1 MLKPKRAL
9 VTGACG
15 FSASFLIDL
24 LLKKGWDIVAT
35 DLKTAPRD
43 NLEGKN
49 VEFIAADLTD
59 KASLKNVVKDIDI
72 VFHTAAIMDFS
83 TPMEVLRAVN
93 VQGTKNLLETVV
105 NSNVHKVVSW
115 SSVALYG
122 SADPKWYKLPITENQ
137 ELNPVI
143 KEKYGLSKR
152 EQEAGALKLH
162 KEHGLPLS
170 FIRCGAIYGPRT
182 YYGMYTL
189 FRIIKMG
196 MLPVLSKN
204 LHKGSIPLVH
214 GEDIARV
221 GLFLSD
227 VNKFNGE
234 AYNVIDDNT
243 LDIVQTLR
251 FIAFITDQHLKI
263 LPSFPIKLLKPF
275 FKLLG
280 KWSLWEANHLRKK
293 VNGKSPIPKFE
304 TETMGYVYGNYW
316 YSNQKILDAGYSFKY
331 GDRKIGLLETIKWCN
346 EQGWPSPRH

>member
-1 MLKPKRAL
+1 MSKPKRAL
-9 VTGACG
+9 ITGACG
-15 FSASFLIDL
+15 FSASFLIEL

-59 KASLKNVVKDIDI
+59 KASLKKLVQDIDI

-93 VQGTKNLLETVV
+93 VQGTKNLIEIVV
-105 NSNVHKVVSW
+105 NSNVQKVVSW

-122 SADPKWYKLPITENQ
+122 DADPKWYKVPITEEQ
-137 ELNPVI
+137 QLIPKCEAR
-143 KEKYGLSKR
+143 YGISKR
-152 EQEAGALKLH
+152 EQEAMALNLH

-182 YYGMYTL
+182 YYGMYSL
-189 FRIIKMG
+189 FRIVKMG
-196 MLPVLSKN
+196 MLPVLSNN

-234 AYNVIDDNT
+234 AYNVVDDNS

-251 FIAFITDQHLKI
+251 FIAFITDSRIKI
-263 LPSFPIKLLKPF
+263 LPPFPLKLLKPF
-275 FKLLG
+275 FKILG
-280 KWSLWEANHLRKK
+280 KWSLWEAKHIGKK
-293 VNGKSPIPKFE
+293 VDGKTPIPKFE
-304 TETMGYVYGNYW
+304 TETLGYLYGNYW
-316 YSNQKILDAGYSFKY
+316 YSNQKIHEAGYNFKY

-346 EQGWPSPRH
+346 EKGWPSPRH